1 MGTKD
6 QGEQGSRRGDEE
18 GVSSLSRVDEKA
30 SAAGD
35 GLFSLKHCF
44 FFKKK
49 THFTTVDTT
58 ANDAHVSHITSHH
71 RHRLHCDDQCRWPI
85 EGAVEILE
93 RGKDN

>member
-18 GVSSLSRVDEKA
+18 GISSLSRVDEKA

-44 FFKKK
+44 FF
-49 THFTTVDTT
+49 
-58 ANDAHVSHITSHH
+58 
-71 RHRLHCDDQCRWPI
+71 
-85 EGAVEILE
+85 
-93 RGKDN
+93 